1 MSLGGAGTAEA
12 GCPLVSLV
20 SERWLHR
27 TNERM
32 RGRTRGRGGGRK
44 QHPLFGT
51 QETSC
56 HLKGPSPIVAR
67 RRHTGTQPGSLLPR
81 DPASSPQGALT
92 GEKGEG
98 QRHR

>member
-32 RGRTRGRGGGRK
+32 RGRTRG
-44 QHPLFGT
+44 LFGT

-56 HLKGPSPIVAR
+56 HLKGPCPIVAR